1 MAFYN
6 KEIQIYCSGLSA
18 KHTGRGLPCNLTST
32 PVTFQVPSSFRPF
45 SASWHHPQLRLFC
58 YRQAKKRKDREWG
71 LGKKKHRGKKIY
83 HNRAARKILG
93 SLILSSC
100 LNQAA
105 NQPGSTAIKHAI
117 SFSATG
123 CSRKDYF
130 NLYMEHPRSCNIQN
144 VYRYFHSHPVLIYF
158 AAVAF
163 NHAR

>member
-1 MAFYN
+1 MGYQQNTQDAA
-6 KEIQIYCSGLSA
+6 SLV
-18 KHTGRGLPCNLTST
+18 TWLLPQSRSKYLPPS
-32 PVTFQVPSSFRPF
+32 VPSVLLDITLNFASF
-45 SASWHHPQLRLFC
+45 AIV
-58 YRQAKKRKDREWG
+58 RQRNERTENGVWGRKSTGE
-71 LGKKKHRGKKIY
+71 KKIY